1 MFHTSGSYR
10 WQSQLTKY
18 DDDADLMLP
27 PILIHNYMLMLV
39 MLIV

>member
-27 PILIHNYMLMLV
+27 PILIHMLMLV